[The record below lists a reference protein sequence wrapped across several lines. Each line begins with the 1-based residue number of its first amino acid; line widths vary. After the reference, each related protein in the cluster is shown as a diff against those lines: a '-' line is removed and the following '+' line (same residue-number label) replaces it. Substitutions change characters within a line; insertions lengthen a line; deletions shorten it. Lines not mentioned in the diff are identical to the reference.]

1 MRKTT
6 ENYDN
11 IFCTI
16 ALSKILILSHGLGI
30 CPLPEAPLW
39 EFV

>member
-6 ENYDN
+6 EIYENFFAS
-11 IFCTI
+11 I
-16 ALSKILILSHGLGI
+16 KILILSYGLGI

-39 EFV
+39 GFV